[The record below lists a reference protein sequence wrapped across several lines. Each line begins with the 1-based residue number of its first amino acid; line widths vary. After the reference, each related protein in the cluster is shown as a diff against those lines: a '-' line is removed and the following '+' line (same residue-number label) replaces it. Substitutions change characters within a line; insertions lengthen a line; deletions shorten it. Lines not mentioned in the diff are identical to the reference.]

1 MAKYKK
7 EVGGGTVGIKV
18 SASAVYSEAT
28 ATRFVEDA
36 IFLYKQ
42 AITTTDDLEKK
53 RFSRLAIVAIPFYLE
68 SISNYLFDN
77 FPSSV
82 ELDTVDSRN
91 DLPKPVR
98 KFRAVYNKSTNKK
111 LEDDIDVNG
120 IIDVFT
126 IRNKITAHPKGRS
139 TLETTPDKW
148 KRSDINISYLKFKDP
163 NFPQV
168 YSHFYPEHAYLIF
181 TEAHDFLTKYITSIK
196 NNLTEEQYNYV
207 WPKELNDWKST
218 QTSPPP
224 H

>member
-1 MAKYKK
+1 MADYEKRATAQLGLK
-7 EVGGGTVGIKV
+7 T
-18 SASAVYSEAT
+18 SAKAEYSEAT
-28 ATRFVEDA
+28 AQRFIEDA
-36 IFLYKQ
+36 IFLYEK
-42 AITTTDDLEKK
+42 AISATEELEKK
-53 RFSRLAIVAIPFYLE
+53 RFSRLAIMVIPSYLE

-77 FPSSV
+77 FLSSV

-98 KFRAVYNKSTNKK
+98 KFRAVYNKSTKKK

-120 IIDVFT
+120 IIDIFT

-168 YSHFYPEHAYLIF
+168 YSHFYPEHTYLIL
-181 TEAHDFLTKYITSIK
+181 TEVHDFLIKYITSIK
-196 NNLTEEQYNYV
+196 NNLTKEQYKYI
-207 WPKELNDWKST
+207 WPEKLIDWKANNP
-218 QTSPPP
+218 SPPP
-224 H
+224 Q